1 MNSLQNVKFVNVCHP
16 AAIVDNADFV
26 TNAIDT
32 AGFGKLA
39 VIFSLGATDIA
50 MAALKL
56 QQSDDSGMSAAADIT
71 GTVFGAVGAPAL
83 PSATDDNKMYAF
95 HVSLQGKRRWI
106 DLVATAGNGSLGTF
120 GSAIAVLYN
129 GNDFDPTA
137 VDQNVGAV
145 VYC

>member
-26 TNAIDT
+26 TGAIDT

-56 QQSDDSGMSAAADIT
+56 QQSDDSGMSGAADIA
-71 GTVFGAVGAPAL
+71 GTVFGASGAPAL
-83 PSATDDNKMYAF
+83 PSATDDNKIYAF
-95 HVSLQGKRRWI
+95 HVSLQGKRRYI

-145 VYC
+145 VYV

>member
-1 MNSLQNVKFVNVCHP
+1 MNSLQNVKFVNVCAP
-16 AAIVDNADFV
+16 GAINDNADFT

-39 VIFSLGATDIA
+39 VIFQLGATDIA
-50 MAALKL
+50 MTALKL
-56 QQSDDSGMSAAADIT
+56 QQSDDSGMSGAADISA
-71 GTVFGAVGAPAL
+71 TVFGATGNPSL

-95 HVSLQGKRRWI
+95 HVSLQGKKRYI
-106 DLVATAGNGSLGTF
+106 DLVATAGNGSLGTY

-129 GNDFDPTA
+129 GNDFDPNAT
-137 VDQNVGAV
+137 DQNVGAV